1 VGLASPSGASPRLS
15 ARAFR
20 GSGGPARTAGG
31 GGSRGLLGSAGPFAR
46 PRMRSRAFRGGP
58 SALTAAGRGM
68 PGRTA
73 SLRLRGRRRDGVLGG
88 GVLGSRSPGSLG
100 GGRRVPGAAF
110 TARRSPGGP
119 GPLRHGRGPGAV
131 PRFRSS
137 GRGLRRWGD
146 RLLPG
151 RRGSRTGGAFPGG
164 ALPGGR
170 RRGFGRRRRFGAGR
184 RSGFRWRVPWRNG
197 TKRTGGLP

>member
-1 VGLASPSGASPRLS
+1 VGLASPPGSGASSRLS

-20 GSGGPARTAGG
+20 GSGTPAGTAGG
-31 GGSRGLLGSAGPFAR
+31 GGSRGLLGSGGPFAR
-46 PRMRSRAFRGGP
+46 PRLRSRAFRGGP
-58 SALTAAGRGM
+58 SALTAAGRGT

-88 GVLGSRSPGSLG
+88 GVLGSRSPG
-100 GGRRVPGAAF
+100 
-110 TARRSPGGP
+110 GP
-119 GPLRHGRGPGAV
+119 GPLRHGRGAGAV

-137 GRGLRRWGD
+137 GPRRWGD

-151 RRGSRTGGAFPGG
+151 RRGSLPGGAFPGG
-164 ALPGGR
+164 ALAGGGGPGRR
-170 RRGFGRRRRFGAGR
+170 RRGFARRHGFGAGR
-184 RSGFRWRVPWRNG
+184 RSGFRWRAPWRKG